1 MPQAFDD
8 GAFEIEFDSLPEIC
22 GFDATG
28 FDVGAFDA
36 CGDTG
41 GGPAA
46 GVFGD
51 RSMLVNVGSMM
62 GM

>member
-1 MPQAFDD
+1 VPQAFDD

-41 GGPAA
+41 AGPDLGGLP
-46 GVFGD
+46 
-51 RSMLVNVGSMM
+51 RPPMLVNVGSMM
-62 GM
+62 GF